1 MCAHRM
7 HFFYGV
13 RLAFRFV
20 WSTPL
25 AAYITERL
33 LRGNVTMF
41 RPQVMI
47 SFRSDGDADPVADIL
62 TL

>member
-1 MCAHRM
+1 VNVCAEN
-7 HFFYGV
+7 
-13 RLAFRFV
+13 AFLL
-20 WSTPL
+20 WCTPL

-47 SFRSDGDADPVADIL
+47 SFRSDGDADPIADIL